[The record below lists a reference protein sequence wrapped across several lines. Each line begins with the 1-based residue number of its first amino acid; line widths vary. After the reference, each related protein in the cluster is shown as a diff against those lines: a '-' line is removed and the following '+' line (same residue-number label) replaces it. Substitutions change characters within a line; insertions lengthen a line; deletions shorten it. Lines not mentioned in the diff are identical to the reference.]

1 MRGYTRGKDAS
12 KRLTGMVVR
21 LDDGTVRT
29 FGVPKGRYSDWESK
43 DMKLNGMEYD
53 HLDRPIGISFL

>member
-1 MRGYTRGKDAS
+1 
-12 KRLTGMVVR
+12 MVVR